1 MYLHLVT
8 IQKIKMEL
16 KYQCCCCNS
25 FLFFIIIVICLLLRC
40 CDVLTYDAMPNK
52 ELMISVCLENEVR
65 EETMKMD

>member
-16 KYQCCCCNS
+16 KYQCCCCNV
-25 FLFFIIIVICLLLRC
+25 FIIIIVICLLLLLRC
-40 CDVLTYDAMPNK
+40 TYAGLPNK
-52 ELMISVCLENEVR
+52 ELMILVCLENEVR